1 MSYLIMSLCA
11 CMRCIIML
19 SSDRLH
25 LSAVWF
31 VHQEHLTPDLDPG
44 GLPLGAPP
52 PGEAGQRL
60 FVISEPAFRRLSTT
74 GSQVLVSMD

>member
-1 MSYLIMSLCA
+1 MSYLIMSLCT
-11 CMRCIIML
+11 CMHCIIML
-19 SSDRLH
+19 SSDTLH